1 MNIRASAQRC
11 RRLSARHPSI
21 NIGLSLA
28 RSPVQKTN
36 EQKIVRRRRHSD
48 DESAPSSIAAL
59 HFCSTPIHIQIAPRG
74 ERYHSIPS
82 LLLCLLPSCLPFGEQ
97 FHFSGLNGSETS
109 SAKIPPARTSFPP
122 SLLSLHSSFER
133 REKASNGNLLIPNG
147 IVSLQASALHGPT
160 ADRQTWPWR
169 GEGESTQCICCHK
182 RSNQGCME

>member
-1 MNIRASAQRC
+1 MNIRTSAPRS

-48 DESAPSSIAAL
+48 DESAPSSLAAAL
-59 HFCSTPIHIQIAPRG
+59 GLYKLQYIHPSIFRSLRG
-74 ERYHSIPS
+74 ERDIIPFLPCYS
-82 LLLCLLPSCLPFGEQ
+82 ASFLPSCLPFGEQ

-133 REKASNGNLLIPNG
+133 REERERA
-147 IVSLQASALHGPT
+147 T
-160 ADRQTWPWR
+160 A
-169 GEGESTQCICCHK
+169 IY
-182 RSNQGCME
+182 